1 MSLCIFMNSGSIK
14 IHYFVHFWLFPHV
27 KSNCLSLIKA
37 AVVGKLLFLDDDSL
51 LEKMPLV
58 RADEKDD
65 AGPLPVKVHID
76 ATTL

>member
-1 MSLCIFMNSGSIK
+1 MWDLFTNAILANFPIICFLKASI
-14 IHYFVHFWLFPHV
+14 
-27 KSNCLSLIKA
+27 
-37 AVVGKLLFLDDDSL
+37 VGELMFLDDDSL

-58 RADEKDD
+58 KADERDD

>member
-1 MSLCIFMNSGSIK
+1 M
-14 IHYFVHFWLFPHV
+14 
-27 KSNCLSLIKA
+27 
-37 AVVGKLLFLDDDSL
+37 FLDEDGL

-58 RADEKDD
+58 KADEKDD

>member
-1 MSLCIFMNSGSIK
+1 MQHHVDVAYYKAIKAISEFALIFIA
-14 IHYFVHFWLFPHV
+14 L
-27 KSNCLSLIKA
+27 LSFSFKA
-37 AVVGKLLFLDDDSL
+37 AVLGELMFLDDDSL

-58 RADEKDD
+58 KEDEKDD

>member
-1 MSLCIFMNSGSIK
+1 
-14 IHYFVHFWLFPHV
+14 LF
-27 KSNCLSLIKA
+27 LIKA
-37 AVVGKLLFLDDDSL
+37 AVVGEPLFLDEDSL

-58 RADEKDD
+58 KEDEKDD

>member
-1 MSLCIFMNSGSIK
+1 MFMYCSVITGQFIS
-14 IHYFVHFWLFPHV
+14 YFQICTVLFLYPY
-27 KSNCLSLIKA
+27 CLFFIKA
-37 AVVGKLLFLDDDSL
+37 AVVGELLFLDDDSL

-58 RADEKDD
+58 KEDEKDD

>member
-1 MSLCIFMNSGSIK
+1 MKASI
-14 IHYFVHFWLFPHV
+14 
-27 KSNCLSLIKA
+27 
-37 AVVGKLLFLDDDSL
+37 VGELMLLDDDSL

-58 RADEKDD
+58 KEDEKDD